1 MAAST
6 FDRDIAIK
14 NPASVKKFYRILNS
28 DAPKKPISKH
38 PYSESER
45 KKSEELLE
53 KYVSHSDA

>member
-14 NPASVKKFYRILNS
+14 NPASVKKFFRILNS

-45 KKSEELLE
+45 GE
-53 KYVSHSDA
+53 KNY